1 MNRRIFLKNTSKS
14 LAGLGAGASAGSM
27 SWGAV
32 GTGSSTTAKSQQA
45 TWVKPKDYRKE
56 PFQRLVIL
64 GESTVEGGPW
74 LHEKEQRYA
83 DVLVRLINLVQEK
96 PIEYINKGIGAN
108 SISPRSPGYAQSVK
122 PSAIE
127 RYKKDVIENRP
138 DLFILAYG
146 LNDMR
151 AAMPLDDF
159 REDMATIIRD
169 VKKACDPVTVLTTVY
184 YMTAYHGWTPIN
196 KGSVE
201 LTRKYNDCIRSLAA
215 EFDCIL
221 ADVWSA
227 EGGADWVIDYDGVH
241 ANKVGNLLIGNKI
254 FEALAQHCSGLA
266 NYFFEQEKDSNWTQF
281 TTKKRAE
288 AGDPFKKTW

>member
-1 MNRRIFLKNTSKS
+1 MNRRKFLKDTSSS
-14 LAGLGAGASAGSM
+14 LAGIGAGAAAGSQTLAAR
-27 SWGAV
+27 GNL
-32 GTGSSTTAKSQQA
+32 SSHAGEPDPRA
-45 TWVKPKDYRKE
+45 FVKPKDYKKE

-74 LHEKEQRYA
+74 LHEKDQRYA
-83 DVLVRLINLVQEK
+83 DVLVRLINAVQEK

-108 SISPRSPGYAQSVK
+108 AISPRSPGYAQSVK
-122 PSAIE
+122 PSATE

-151 AAMPLDDF
+151 AAMPLGDF
-159 REDMATIIRD
+159 REDMATILRD

-184 YMTAYHGWTPIN
+184 YMTAYKGWTPIN

-254 FEALAQHCSGLA
+254 FEALAQHCSGLS
-266 NYFFEQEKDSNWTQF
+266 NYFFEQEKDSKWTQF
-281 TTKKRAE
+281 TTKRRAE

>member
-1 MNRRIFLKNTSKS
+1 MNRRRFLKNTSSS
-14 LAGLGAGASAGSM
+14 LAGIGAGVAAGSQPLAAR
-27 SWGAV
+27 GNL
-32 GTGSSTTAKSQQA
+32 SSQPGQPDSSAF
-45 TWVKPKDYRKE
+45 VKPKDFKKE

-83 DVLVRLINLVQEK
+83 DVLVRLINAVQEK
-96 PIEYINKGIGAN
+96 PIEYFNKGIGNN
-108 SISPRSPGYAQSVK
+108 SISPHSPAYAQSVK

-184 YMTAYHGWTPIN
+184 YMTAYRGWTPID
-196 KGSVE
+196 KGSIE

-254 FEALAQHCSGLA
+254 FEALAQHCSGLS
-266 NYFFEQEKDSNWTQF
+266 NYFFEQEKDSKWTQY
-281 TTKKRAE
+281 TTKKRVE